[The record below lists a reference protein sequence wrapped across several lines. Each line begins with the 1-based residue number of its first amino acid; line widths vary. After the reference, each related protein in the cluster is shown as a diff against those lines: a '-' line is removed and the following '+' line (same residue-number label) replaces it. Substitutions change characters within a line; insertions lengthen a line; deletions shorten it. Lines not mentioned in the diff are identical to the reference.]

1 MSGKGVHEAEG
12 FSCAFTDGKAP
23 ALQRSLKPDVDIS
36 APKIQSSRNG
46 GDISDGFMREE
57 DFEYDA
63 FSEIVGGG
71 QTDDGEEEEGNV
83 ETVVAIETEDENE
96 RACERD
102 VAGGTGA
109 EQQAEQASENIV
121 FHLAERKE
129 VGAIGAKGEAGCDG
143 GADGIGVRMQSA

>member
-1 MSGKGVHEAEG
+1 
-12 FSCAFTDGKAP
+12 
-23 ALQRSLKPDVDIS
+23 
-36 APKIQSSRNG
+36 
-46 GDISDGFMREE
+46 MREE

-121 FHLAERKE
+121 FHFAERKE
-129 VGAIGAKGEAGCDG
+129 TSAIGAKGEAGCDG